1 MTGLLAGV
9 HELLQPEVLADEV
22 VVVAAVGVLPGAQS
36 PRLAPPPHRQ
46 AGVVTGQLAG
56 VTWPEIERSVWRSLY
71 TLDKEIV
78 RSRKVTR
85 GQHCMHPPCA
95 QPHLTALLAT
105 LLSVHAHR
113 HLPRPLRRPPSQN
126 GIP

>member
-1 MTGLLAGV
+1 MPIGNISNGISFR
-9 HELLQPEVLADEV
+9 HDDSVLRSFS
-22 VVVAAVGVLPGAQS
+22 GA
-36 PRLAPPPHRQ
+36 
-46 AGVVTGQLAG
+46 
-56 VTWPEIERSVWRSLY
+56 
-71 TLDKEIV
+71 
-78 RSRKVTR
+78 VTR
-85 GQHCMHPPCA
+85 GQHCMDPPCA

>member
-22 VVVAAVGVLPGAQS
+22 VVVPAVGVLPGAQS

-56 VTWPEIERSVWRSLY
+56 VTWPEIERSVWRSL
-71 TLDKEIV
+71 
-78 RSRKVTR
+78 
-85 GQHCMHPPCA
+85 
-95 QPHLTALLAT
+95 
-105 LLSVHAHR
+105 
-113 HLPRPLRRPPSQN
+113 
-126 GIP
+126 